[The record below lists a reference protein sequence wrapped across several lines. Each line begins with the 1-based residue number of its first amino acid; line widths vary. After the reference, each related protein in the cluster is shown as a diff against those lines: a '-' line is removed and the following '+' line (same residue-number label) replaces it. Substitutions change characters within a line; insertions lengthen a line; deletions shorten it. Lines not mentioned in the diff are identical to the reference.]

1 MARPLRSML
10 FTPGNRPRMVAK
22 VATFGADAVILDLED
37 AVPLAEKE
45 ATRPVVRA
53 ALPTLAGGP
62 PRYVRVNA
70 LETGLTGGDLEAIVC
85 ADLDGVK
92 LPKVETADDLLEVDR
107 LLSDLEAERGLEVGQ
122 IDLIPSIETARGV
135 LNARSIAE
143 AGSRARLLS
152 FGAGDFCRDVGVRFT
167 GNLWEP
173 DGLELLF
180 ARSQIVLASRAAGL
194 EPPLDTVWLDV
205 RDQAGLE
212 QDARA
217 AYRLGFQGKMAIH
230 PGQVPIIN
238 EVFSPTA
245 EEIDYARRVVA
256 AFEQAE
262 AAGSAS
268 IAVDGRLVDYPI
280 VIKARWVLE
289 RARSFEAVGA

>member
-1 MARPLRSML
+1 ML

-205 RDQAGLE
+205 RDHAGLE

>member
-22 VATFGADAVILDLED
+22 VATFGADGVILDLED

-70 LETGLTGGDLEAIVC
+70 PETGLTGGDLEAIVC

-92 LPKVETADDLLEVDR
+92 LPKVETAADLLEVDR
-107 LLSDLEAERGLEVGQ
+107 LLSELEAERGLPVGG

-194 EPPLDTVWLDV
+194 EPPLDTVWLDI
-205 RDQAGLE
+205 RDNAGLE

>member
-10 FTPGNRPRMVAK
+10 FTPGNQPRMVAK

>member
-10 FTPGNRPRMVAK
+10 FTPGNQPRMVAK

-85 ADLDGVK
+85 ADLDGLK

-107 LLSDLEAERGLEVGQ
+107 LLSDLESERGLPAGG

-143 AGSRARLLS
+143 AASRARLLS
-152 FGAGDFCRDVGVRFT
+152 FGAGDFCRDIGVRFT

-194 EPPLDTVWLDV
+194 EPPLDTVWLDI
-205 RDQAGLE
+205 RDNAGLE
-212 QDARA
+212 QDART
-217 AYRLGFQGKMAIH
+217 AYRLGFQGKMAIY

-238 EVFSPTA
+238 AVFSPTA

-262 AAGSAS
+262 AGGSAS

>member
-10 FTPGNRPRMVAK
+10 FTPGNQPRMVAK

-45 ATRPVVRA
+45 TTRPVVRA

-152 FGAGDFCRDVGVRFT
+152 FGAGDFCRDVRVRFT

-194 EPPLDTVWLDV
+194 EPPLDTVWLDI
-205 RDQAGLE
+205 RDHAGLE

-245 EEIDYARRVVA
+245 EEIDYARRVVE

>member
-180 ARSQIVLASRAAGL
+180 AR
-194 EPPLDTVWLDV
+194 
-205 RDQAGLE
+205 
-212 QDARA
+212 
-217 AYRLGFQGKMAIH
+217 
-230 PGQVPIIN
+230 
-238 EVFSPTA
+238 
-245 EEIDYARRVVA
+245 
-256 AFEQAE
+256 
-262 AAGSAS
+262 
-268 IAVDGRLVDYPI
+268 
-280 VIKARWVLE
+280 
-289 RARSFEAVGA
+289 

>member
-1 MARPLRSML
+1 MRPARSML
-10 FTPGNRPRMVAK
+10 FVPGNRQRLLEKAP
-22 VATFGADAVILDLED
+22 TLPADALLLDLED

-205 RDQAGLE
+205 RDNVGLE

>member
-205 RDQAGLE
+205 RDHAGLE

>member
-205 RDQAGLE
+205 RDNAGLE

>member
-1 MARPLRSML
+1 ML

-205 RDQAGLE
+205 RDNAGLE